1 MTADI
6 VYAVN
11 PPVADAALNALFAA
25 SWPAHAGADFQH
37 LLQASLVYIC
47 AYAGERL
54 VGFVKVIGDGGI
66 HGFLLD
72 TTVHPDYRRRGI
84 GVGLVQAAAAASKA
98 RGVEWLHVDYEP
110 HLDAFYR
117 ECGFTH
123 TMAGLLRLTD

>member
-25 SWPAHAGADFQH
+25 SWPAHATADFER
-37 LLQASLVYIC
+37 LLRHCLVYVC
-47 AYAGERL
+47 AFDGERL
-54 VGFVKVIGDGGI
+54 MGFVKVIGDGGI

-72 TTVHPDYRRRGI
+72 TTLHPDYRRRG
-84 GVGLVQAAAAASKA
+84 VGIRLVQEATAASKA

-123 TMAGLLRLTD
+123 TMAGLIDLT